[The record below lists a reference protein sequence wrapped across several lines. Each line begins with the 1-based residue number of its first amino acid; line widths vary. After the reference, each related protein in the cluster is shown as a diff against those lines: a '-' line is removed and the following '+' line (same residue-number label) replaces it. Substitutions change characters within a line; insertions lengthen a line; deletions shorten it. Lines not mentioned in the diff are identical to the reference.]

1 MYRLQGSKTS
11 SDFRTTNNKNKT
23 LSPNNNLS
31 KTINNPFRNIRMY
44 NSPSPN
50 ESSKES
56 TFYRL
61 NQVPPIYFYRKI
73 NNPYKYNISSVPE
86 YLIKTDEEKHFM
98 EKLYQTISN
107 EKDKK
112 ILTSLIHKNN
122 QKDSKHRDF
131 YKPKYFNV
139 QKILKYKPELFN
151 ESFKFERRSKSIV
164 PKDNLSFRSPQIH
177 KLNRIIETNEDLTNE
192 NNNKSTNINNE
203 NELKNNDI
211 KNPIKNISKADQ
223 IRYKYSLSDIFN
235 IRNEKVFINKSAE
248 KYLLREKENLENL
261 NKNPQNIFNSASES
275 KSDWIAKPLSIKM
288 NTYSSVNYNI
298 LSPLCKDAKKFISAS
313 EFNKNNRYNESP
325 AYHRMKSISEFI
337 DLTRVSAGNS
347 LKCFN
352 KKLSDKIPDFRVRD
366 SIAANQLDAYHINK
380 DLIPKPI

>member
-73 NNPYKYNISSVPE
+73 NTPYKYNISSVPE

-122 QKDSKHRDF
+122 QKDSTHRDF

-177 KLNRIIETNEDLTNE
+177 KLNE
-192 NNNKSTNINNE
+192 
-203 NELKNNDI
+203 
-211 KNPIKNISKADQ
+211 
-223 IRYKYSLSDIFN
+223 
-235 IRNEKVFINKSAE
+235 INK
-248 KYLLREKENLENL
+248 
-261 NKNPQNIFNSASES
+261 
-275 KSDWIAKPLSIKM
+275 
-288 NTYSSVNYNI
+288 
-298 LSPLCKDAKKFISAS
+298 
-313 EFNKNNRYNESP
+313 
-325 AYHRMKSISEFI
+325 
-337 DLTRVSAGNS
+337 
-347 LKCFN
+347 
-352 KKLSDKIPDFRVRD
+352 
-366 SIAANQLDAYHINK
+366 
-380 DLIPKPI
+380 